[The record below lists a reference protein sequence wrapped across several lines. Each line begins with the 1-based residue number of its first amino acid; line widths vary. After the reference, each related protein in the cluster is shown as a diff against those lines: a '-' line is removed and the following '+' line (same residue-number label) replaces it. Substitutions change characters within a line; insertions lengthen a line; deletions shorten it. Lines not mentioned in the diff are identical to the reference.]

1 MVTLLHHESDLASA
15 SLASASVTATEA
27 NAKASANAT
36 GTAAATSNAA
46 VRLSGGRDRWG
57 GIGPVFGVV
66 MAAMGLGAAIVL
78 Q

>member
-15 SLASASVTATEA
+15 SLASASVTATGA
-27 NAKASANAT
+27 NASANAT

-66 MAAMGLGAAIVL
+66 MAAMGLGAAIVW

>member
-15 SLASASVTATEA
+15 SLASASVTATGA
-27 NAKASANAT
+27 NASANAT

-78 Q
+78 

>member
-1 MVTLLHHESDLASA
+1 MITLLHHESDLASA
-15 SLASASVTATEA
+15 SSASASATGS
-27 NAKASANAT
+27 KTGNAT

-46 VRLSGGRDRWG
+46 VKLVGGRDSWN
-57 GIGPVFGVV
+57 GIGAVAGIV